1 MLTELL
7 LEGII
12 GSVVDKQV
20 LLAQVVFL
28 VHQEE
33 QEVGETVF
41 SVLGDEVYIGVI
53 LWLFE
58 VRVEV
63 PIGVDLLVVELLFEL
78 LIDGRP
84 DVDDSME

>member
-1 MLTELL
+1 MLPELL

-12 GSVVDKQV
+12 GGVVDKEV

-63 PIGVDLLVVELLFEL
+63 PIGVDLLVVELFFEL

-84 DVDDSME
+84 DVDDSIE